1 MQFRRSGQ
9 RDERRRRVL
18 IDEATGDS
26 GQVASSQPSSGDHSG
41 YTESARLEN
50 QPRLTDLIPQQLR
63 TWLLLVLLA
72 AAAIYGLQQASSRLL
87 TGSEEVVNRFGLD
100 GPGTLA
106 AWYSSGL
113 LLVAAGGCLMVYLV
127 RRHKVDDYRGHYRL
141 WLWVSAW
148 CLVASLETATEIH
161 RSLQAAVMGLAG
173 SLSAE
178 ELNWGWLIAV
188 SLGGLVLGVRISIE
202 VRKSYWTNCFWLP
215 AVAAYLAV
223 MLLAFDVSWIHH
235 VVKAPLTG
243 GLLLLIAHTALAGMV
258 WMEARHVFRDAQGLI
273 PAKKV
278 KARSVSEPV
287 EESPRQVPVA
297 SAPVFTDPE
306 DKEYL
311 LADDPVDQ
319 VVEENW
325 LEETDDLEEQ
335 RIRRKQ
341 QRAERKRLRRQQR
354 KDRRRRV
361 A

>member
-1 MQFRRSGQ
+1 MS
-9 RDERRRRVL
+9 V
-18 IDEATGDS
+18 TDS
-26 GQVASSQPSSGDHSG
+26 QLA
-41 YTESARLEN
+41 LE
-50 QPRLTDLIPQQLR
+50 LVQLR
-63 TWLLLVLLA
+63 SV
-72 AAAIYGLQQASSRLL
+72 
-87 TGSEEVVNRFGLD
+87 
-100 GPGTLA
+100 
-106 AWYSSGL
+106 
-113 LLVAAGGCLMVYLV
+113 
-127 RRHKVDDYRGHYRL
+127 
-141 WLWVSAW
+141 
-148 CLVASLETATEIH
+148 
-161 RSLQAAVMGLAG
+161 
-173 SLSAE
+173 
-178 ELNWGWLIAV
+178 
-188 SLGGLVLGVRISIE
+188 
-202 VRKSYWTNCFWLP
+202 
-215 AVAAYLAV
+215 
-223 MLLAFDVSWIHH
+223 
-235 VVKAPLTG
+235 
-243 GLLLLIAHTALAGMV
+243 LLLILGVT
-258 WMEARHVFRDAQGLI
+258 LI